1 MSCQIVTTFQNKPNE
16 ITEILLLL
24 LLLKIDYIQMQ
35 GSTVHKN
42 SRDSKPFST
51 NIN

>member
-16 ITEILLLL
+16 ITEILLLS
-24 LLLKIDYIQMQ
+24 KIIDYIQMQ
-35 GSTVHKN
+35 GSTVNKN